1 MFSGSWLKLILTS
14 KFSGADVN
22 NPNYLSVFF
31 QDEKDDDM
39 CEEEDLDGQ
48 NNSANRKRHMWWESR
63 QGTDEK
69 NVRQS

>member
-1 MFSGSWLKLILTS
+1 
-14 KFSGADVN
+14 
-22 NPNYLSVFF
+22 
-31 QDEKDDDM
+31 M

-69 NVRQS
+69 NVRKGALVNNKVLIIGHAVIIVWFAYYYTIHKTPF